1 MRGPDPILLTPILA
15 LLVAAAL
22 AAAGPPSAPTLLK
35 PATVLLTAPPVF
47 KARIENTRDAF
58 VIEVHRDWAPN
69 GADRFYS
76 LVKAGFYDRCI
87 FFRVLPYFM
96 VQFGINGDPRIQAA
110 WRDATMADDPVKA
123 SNKRGSVAFT
133 MVGKNTRTTQ
143 VFINYRD
150 NVMLDAQGFAPF
162 GTVVQGMNAVGE
174 LESKYGD
181 RPDQKRIVVEGNG
194 YLNRDFPGLSMITR
208 ATIVK

>member
-1 MRGPDPILLTPILA
+1 MRPPMPFVV
-15 LLVAAAL
+15 LLVFAAL
-22 AAAGPPSAPTLLK
+22 AAGAAPMGQSSKAALLK
-35 PATVLLTAPPVF
+35 PANVLATAPAVF
-47 KARIENTRDAF
+47 KARIENTRDTF

-76 LVKAGFYDRCI
+76 LVKSGFYDRCT

-96 VQFGINGDPRIQAA
+96 VQFGISGDPLVQAA
-110 WRDATMADDPVKA
+110 WRDATFPDDPVKV
-123 SNKRGSVAFT
+123 SNKRGSVSFA

-150 NVMLDAQGFAPF
+150 NLMLDAQGFAPF
-162 GTVVQGMNAVGE
+162 GTVIQGMNNVGE

-181 RPDQKRIVVEGNG
+181 RPDQKRIIAEGNA
-194 YLNRDFPGLSMITR
+194 YLTRQFPGLSMITR
-208 ATIVK
+208 ATIEK